1 VIKRILL
8 VVAVLFVQFWIFE
21 AGLRWHA
28 GLEAAPGFQSL
39 FTPDPVTGYRLK
51 PGASTRFTTAE
62 FSTDIRINNA
72 GVRGPDVG
80 PKAPDER
87 RIVVLGDSM
96 VLAVQVAEAHTFC
109 QRLEER
115 LNAAA
120 VPPVRY
126 RVINGGVQGYG
137 PVEMALASDRVMADL
152 RPDIVVIGAYAANDA
167 TEAADSAARLDG
179 ATPTLLD
186 PDELQ
191 RSTRRILR
199 RSMVLQVARMRAI
212 QALDRMGRTPVPQRP
227 LVAYLEDPPA
237 DVPFGLEVTAR
248 AFSRIA
254 SAAAGAGVP
263 TAVVIIPA
271 RFQIDDDDYGRLAE
285 IVRTSG
291 GTLVRDS
298 GSDRMRAAL
307 TPLNVP
313 MLDLLPPLRAEPDP
327 VGLYFRQNAHFT
339 PRGHDVIAAQL
350 ERFLREQRLLPDAGA
365 PPGAGGD

>member
-1 VIKRILL
+1 VIKRGLL
-8 VVAVLFVQFWIFE
+8 VVAVLFAQFWIFE

-62 FSTDIRINNA
+62 FSTDIRVNNA
-72 GVRGPDVG
+72 GVRGPDFG
-80 PKAPDER
+80 PKATHER

-96 VLAVQVAEAHTFC
+96 VLAVQVAEADTFC
-109 QRLEER
+109 QRLEDR

-137 PVEMALASDRVMADL
+137 PVEMALAADRVLAELQPDL
-152 RPDIVVIGAYAANDA
+152 VIIGAYAANDA
-167 TEAADSAARLDG
+167 TEAADAASRLDG
-179 ATPTLLD
+179 PAEPSLT

-191 RSTRRILR
+191 RSTRRLLR
-199 RSMVLQVARMRAI
+199 RSMVLQVARMRAM
-212 QALDRMGRTPVPQRP
+212 QALDRLGRAPVPQRP

-237 DVPFGLEVTAR
+237 DVAFGLDATKR

-254 SAAAGAGVP
+254 GAAAREGVP
-263 TAVVIIPA
+263 AAIVIIPA
-271 RFQIDDDDYGRLAE
+271 RFQVDGDDYRRLAE
-285 IVRTSG
+285 IVRTAG

-298 GSDRMRAAL
+298 GTDRMLAAL
-307 TPLNVP
+307 APLHLP
-313 MLDLLPPLRAEPDP
+313 MLDLLPRLRAEPDA
-327 VGLYFRQNAHFT
+327 VGLFFRQNAHFT
-339 PRGHDVIAAQL
+339 PRGHGVIAAQL
-350 ERFLREQRLLPDAGA
+350 EQFLRAHRLLPDAGA
-365 PPGAGGD
+365 PR